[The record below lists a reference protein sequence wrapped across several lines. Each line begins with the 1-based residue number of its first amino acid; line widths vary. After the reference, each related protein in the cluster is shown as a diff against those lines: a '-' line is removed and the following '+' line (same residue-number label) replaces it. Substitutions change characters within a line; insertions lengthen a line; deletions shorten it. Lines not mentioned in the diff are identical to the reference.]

1 MTAFDE
7 AWKIVKDVKY
17 PEGGMH
23 SCPQCEGRGQVQ
35 VTENNP
41 DGTPKQLSAIDC
53 PSCNGTGQMTS
64 EALISQRESD
74 DDWCS
79 CPEYNG
85 KWKDRFGQLV
95 PANPE
100 QIQEWQDGAMLI
112 EDEDE
117 EGPYSYTVCS
127 TCNGIIT
134 AG

>member
-1 MTAFDE
+1 MTAFDK
-7 AWKIVKDVKY
+7 AWDVVKEVEY
-17 PEGGMH
+17 TEGGMH
-23 SCPQCEGRGQVQ
+23 SCPQCEGRREIQ
-35 VTENNP
+35 VTENNA
-41 DGTPKQLSAIDC
+41 DGTPKKINAVTC

-85 KWKDRFGQLV
+85 MAHDRFGGQV
-95 PANPE
+95 PASPE
-100 QIQEWQDGAMLI
+100 QIQDWKDGVTLV

-127 TCNGIIT
+127 TCNGMVS